1 MQAHDWKDGQLLIV
15 NIAPS
20 FFYPNFLLKKINC
33 NKTMCECV
41 CVCVY
46 IIIIIRVL
54 GCVSET
60 CLKKPT
66 YVATS
71 SGIKDEIPY
80 AELVRNAK
88 LVL

>member
-1 MQAHDWKDGQLLIV
+1 
-15 NIAPS
+15 
-20 FFYPNFLLKKINC
+20 
-33 NKTMCECV
+33 MCECV